1 MAVITRLGTA
11 VAERACRCGD
21 AAGRGVRN
29 LRRRLDAG
37 EWDVRAGL
45 PPDAALEERTW
56 QVCRG
61 GGPPAGRFVL
71 FQPDGTLAGAPP
83 GGATRWEIAGSR
95 LLLRDPQGA
104 AVQQFDRIA
113 RHPAWGIRL
122 LGPAGTALEAT
133 PIPRR
138 LSAVPVTLDWRIDP
152 ARGRR
157 RNLVLIG
164 AGEHSLHHRW
174 PQDGGDGGRNWDLG
188 IIFYGDAA
196 NYPPAGAHE
205 CAIHLPGTGKFAA
218 LHAVLHEGSALWQY
232 ERIFLP
238 DDDLLMSWRD
248 ITRLFAICERHG
260 LLLAQPALTAQSFVA
275 HGMTRQREGSVLRF
289 VRFVEGMAPVFTGQ
303 ALRLVLPTFT
313 LTHSGWGIDHI
324 WPKLLGEPARGL
336 AIIDAV
342 PMTHTRAVGTNY
354 SRFRARREMARLLGA
369 CGVRMDFSE
378 CGAIHA
384 ASAQAA
390 GVSAV
395 P

>member
-1 MAVITRLGTA
+1 MAVIARLGTA
-11 VAERACRCGD
+11 LAERACRCGD
-21 AAGRGVRN
+21 AARRGTRN
-29 LRRRLDAG
+29 LRRRLEAG

-45 PPDAALEERTW
+45 PPDAALQERTW
-56 QVCRG
+56 QVCRR
-61 GGPPAGRFVL
+61 GGPPRGRFVL
-71 FQPDGTLAGAPP
+71 FLPDGTLAGAPP
-83 GGATRWEIAGSR
+83 AGATRWETAGGR
-95 LLLRDPQGA
+95 LLLRDAQGA
-104 AVQQFDRIA
+104 EVQRFERVA
-113 RHPAWGIRL
+113 RHPVWGIRL
-122 LGPAGTALEAT
+122 LGAAGIALEAT
-133 PIPRR
+133 PIPCR
-138 LSAVPVTLDWRIDP
+138 LSGVPVTLDWRIDP

-164 AGEHSLHHRW
+164 ANERSLHQRW
-174 PQDGGDGGRNWDLG
+174 PQEGGDAGRTWDLG

-196 NYPPAGAHE
+196 GYPPAGVHE
-205 CAIHLPGTGKFAA
+205 CAIHLPGSGKFAA
-218 LHAVLHEGSALWQY
+218 LHTVLHEGSVLWQY
-232 ERIFLP
+232 EHIFLP

-248 ITRLFAICERHG
+248 ITRMFAICERHG

-275 HGMTRQREGSVLRF
+275 HRVTRQRDGSELRF
-289 VRFVEGMAPVFTGQ
+289 VRFVEGMAPVFTRQ

-313 LTHSGWGIDHI
+313 LTRSGWGIDHI

-378 CGAIHA
+378 CGAVPAIPA
-384 ASAQAA
+384 PPA
-390 GVSAV
+390 GVSPV